1 MPIKTSC
8 VTACLNNLYWKN
20 FIGMKKSTYSLIGL
34 VLLGVAAT
42 TVTGVMCK
50 VRNKRLQRRLI
61 NAANEG
67 YETAHD
73 IIYPD
78 SYSSN
83 DKKLRYGP
91 VF

>member
-1 MPIKTSC
+1 
-8 VTACLNNLYWKN
+8 
-20 FIGMKKSTYSLIGL
+20 
-34 VLLGVAAT
+34 
-42 TVTGVMCK
+42 MCK
-50 VRNKRLQRRLI
+50 VRNKRLQRRLMD
-61 NAANEG
+61 AANEG

-78 SYSSN
+78 NYSRN

>member
-1 MPIKTSC
+1 
-8 VTACLNNLYWKN
+8 
-20 FIGMKKSTYSLIGL
+20 MKKSTYSLIGL

-61 NAANEG
+61 DAANEG

-78 SYSSN
+78 NYSRN